1 MTKKRTETIPL
12 NTDTETMLI
21 SAVRYACGRRT
32 YIVGMTVGYMIPLLP
47 RLSDWCINIM
57 ERDISEQFA
66 INERTGGNLILGD
79 ECDVRDWTRLLTDI
93 RAEIAARP
101 DFKAWRVQND

>member
-1 MTKKRTETIPL
+1 MTKKRANTIPL

-32 YIVGMTVGYMIPLLP
+32 YIVGMTVGYIIPLLP
-47 RLSDWCINIM
+47 HLSDWCINIM

-66 INERTGGNLILGD
+66 MHERTGGNLFLGD
-79 ECDVRDWTRLLTDI
+79 ECDVRDWARFLTAV

>member
-12 NTDTETMLI
+12 TTDTETMLI

-66 INERTGGNLILGD
+66 MPERTGGNLILGD
-79 ECDVRDWTRLLTDI
+79 ECDVRDWTRFLTAV
-93 RAEIAARP
+93 RAEKATRH
-101 DFKAWRVQND
+101 DFISWRKWND